1 MPELRQDCTTK
12 EWVIIATERAQRPH
26 DFKAKKVK
34 EILPPFV
41 DSCPF
46 CPGNE
51 SETPSEVLAYHDSGK
66 PNGPGWRVRV
76 IPNKYPALVPGGSI
90 VRREEEKLFRKM
102 DGVGIHEI
110 IIETPH
116 HNGVMALMTGKEVE
130 EILLAYRERY
140 NVLKKRPSVKLIMIF
155 KNYGKSAGTSL
166 VHPHSQLVA
175 APIVPAHIRRKFEVA
190 TSYFDDTGRCINCDL
205 VRGELKNK
213 QRIVLDADRFV
224 VFQPFA
230 SRSPFETW
238 IAPKR
243 HLSSFGN
250 IPEED
255 IPDLASVLKT
265 TLLKI
270 YKSLNNPDFNF
281 VIHTAPVDDE
291 NKNYYLW
298 YIQIIPRLTTVA
310 GFEIGS
316 GIFINTSLPEE
327 TAEFIRNVKI

>member
-1 MPELRQDCTTK
+1 MPELRQDSTTK
-12 EWVIIATERAQRPH
+12 EWVIIATERAKRPH
-26 DFKAKKVK
+26 DFKITKTK
-34 EILPPFV
+34 EVLPSFM

-51 SETPSEVLAYHDSGK
+51 SKTPPEILAYRDSGK
-66 PNGPGWRVRV
+66 ANGPGWRVRV
-76 IPNKYPALVPGGSI
+76 TSNKYPALVHRGST
-90 VRREEEKLFRKM
+90 VRKNEESLFRKM
-102 DGVGIHEI
+102 DGVGVHEI
-110 IIETPH
+110 IIETPY
-116 HNGVMALMTGKEVE
+116 HNGSIALMQDKEVQ
-130 EILLAYRERY
+130 EILRAYRERY
-140 NVLKKRPSVKLIMIF
+140 NVLKKHPTVKLIIIF
-155 KNYGKSAGTSL
+155 KNYGRSAGISL
-166 VHPHSQLVA
+166 DHPHSQLVA
-175 APIVPAHIRRKFEVA
+175 TPIVPLHIRRRFEVA
-190 TSYFDDTGRCINCDL
+190 TSYYDDTGRCINCD
-205 VRGELKNK
+205 VVIAELKNK
-213 QRIVLDADRFV
+213 KRLVLEADKFV
-224 VFQPFA
+224 VFHPFA

-238 IAPKR
+238 IAPRR

-291 NKNYYLW
+291 NKSYYLW

-327 TAEFIRNVKI
+327 TAEFMRNVKI

>member
-1 MPELRQDCTTK
+1 MPELRQDSTTK
-12 EWVIIATERAQRPH
+12 EWVIIATERAKRPH
-26 DFKAKKVK
+26 DFKITKMK
-34 EILPPFV
+34 EVLPPVV

-51 SETPSEVLAYHDSGK
+51 SETPPEVLAYRDSGK
-66 PNGPGWRVRV
+66 ANSPGWRVRV
-76 IPNKYPALVPGGSI
+76 TPNKYPALVHRGSI

-102 DGVGIHEI
+102 DGVGVHEI
-110 IIETPH
+110 IIETPY
-116 HNGVMALMTGKEVE
+116 HNGLIPLMKDKEVE

-140 NVLKKRPSVKLIMIF
+140 NVVKKHPTVKLIIIF
-155 KNYGKSAGTSL
+155 KNYGKSAGISL
-166 VHPHSQLVA
+166 DHPHSQLVA
-175 APIVPAHIRRKFEVA
+175 TPIVPAHIRRKFEVA
-190 TSYFDDTGRCINCDL
+190 TSYFDDTGRCINCDI

-213 QRIVLDADRFV
+213 ERIVLEADRFV
-224 VFQPFA
+224 VFHPFA

-250 IPEED
+250 IPAED
-255 IPDLASVLKT
+255 IPDLARVLKI

-291 NKNYYLW
+291 NKSYYLW
-298 YIQIIPRLTTVA
+298 HIQIIPRLTTVA

-327 TAEFIRNVKI
+327 TAEFMRSVKI

>member
-1 MPELRQDCTTK
+1 MPELRQDPTTR
-12 EWVIIATERAQRPH
+12 EWVIIAKERSRRPR
-26 DFKAKKVK
+26 DFKITEVK
-34 EILPPFV
+34 EVLPSHV

-51 SETPSEVLAYHDSGK
+51 SQTPPEVLVYRDSGGA
-66 PNGPGWRVRV
+66 NSPGWRVRV
-76 IPNKYPALVPGGSI
+76 TPNKYPALVHSGSI
-90 VRREEEKLFRKM
+90 VREEEGKLFRKM

-116 HNGVMALMTGKEVE
+116 HNAEIAFMKDKEVE
-130 EILLAYRERY
+130 EILYAYRERY
-140 NVLKKRPSVKLIMIF
+140 NVLKKHPTVKLIMIF
-155 KNYGKSAGTSL
+155 KNYGRSAGISL
-166 VHPHSQLVA
+166 THPHSQLVA
-175 APIVPAHIRRKFEVA
+175 TPIVPVHIRRKFEVA
-190 TSYFDDTGRCINCDL
+190 TSYYDDTGRCIICDI

-213 QRIVLDADRFV
+213 ARIVLDADRFV
-224 VFQPFA
+224 VFHPFA

-250 IPEED
+250 LPADD
-255 IPDLASVLKT
+255 IPDLASVLKL

-270 YKSLNNPDFNF
+270 YKSLNNPDFNL
-281 VIHTAPVDDE
+281 VINTAPVDDE

-298 YIQIIPRLTTVA
+298 HLQIIPRLTTVA

-327 TAEFIRNVKI
+327 TAEFMRNVNT